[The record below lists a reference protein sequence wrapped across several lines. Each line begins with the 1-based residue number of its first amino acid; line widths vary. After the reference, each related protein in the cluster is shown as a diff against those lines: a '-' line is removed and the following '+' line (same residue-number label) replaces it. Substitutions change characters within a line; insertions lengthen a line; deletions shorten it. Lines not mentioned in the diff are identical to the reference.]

1 MQFMKTCDTC
11 EFWEFDPDG
20 MNYRAAW
27 LIYPEDP
34 DTGEP
39 MELPF
44 EVRRCECPR
53 LLFCERPVED
63 DGACVVDGS
72 QYFAGLITA
81 PKFGCVFHKEGP
93 NDKATQDDNRGSGQQ
108 ASAHARNA

>member
-1 MQFMKTCDTC
+1 MKTCDTC
-11 EFWEFDPDG
+11 EFWKKTDESDS
-20 MNYRAAW
+20 RATH
-27 LIYPEDP
+27 IRCPTDS

-44 EVRRCECPR
+44 EVRECKCPR
-53 LLFCERPVED
+53 LLFCERPVEE

-72 QYFAGLITA
+72 EYFAALITA

-93 NDKATQDDNRGSGQQ
+93 NGT
-108 ASAHARNA
+108 AS